1 MPVAPIDRTYFKTF
15 QKSTL
20 VQCVEMYKS
29 LVPTRPPYFHLYILR
44 SIIGLKAIY
53 NDGARII
60 PKKLNIP
67 NAHADKSIMEL
78 YYALPLE
85 HCLELYRRQHNNLND
100 KTRFA
105 LRAIIGAKVVYG
117 ENYGKPIQSTESTTN
132 PK

>member
-1 MPVAPIDRTYFKTF
+1 MPVAPIDRTYFNTF

-20 VQCVEMYKS
+20 AQCVEMYKT

-44 SIIGLKAIY
+44 SIIGLKIIY
-53 NDGARII
+53 SDTAKII

-67 NAHADKSIMEL
+67 NAHADKSILAL
-78 YYALPLE
+78 YHSLPLE

-105 LRAIIGAKVVYG
+105 LRAMIGAKVVYG
-117 ENYGKPIQSTESTTN
+117 ENYGKPLQSTDSSSES
-132 PK
+132 